1 MPLKLSLRRNE
12 KVIING
18 VVVENIGDAATI
30 LVHNRGQLL
39 RSKDILTL
47 EDAATP
53 ASRAYYAL
61 QCLYLFPEKAD
72 VYRPAAEQYLDDFA
86 AAVATSRPIVEEI
99 KTHMESGEIYQ
110 GLRAARRLIE
120 HEREVLSHVA

>member
-18 VVVENIGDAATI
+18 VVIENIGDAATVLI
-30 LVHNRGQLL
+30 HNRGQLL

-47 EDAATP
+47 EDAVTP
-53 ASRAYYAL
+53 AARAYYSL

-72 VYRPAAEQYLDDFA
+72 VYRPAAEQFLTDFV
-86 AAVATSRPIVEEI
+86 AAVSTSAPIVAEI
-99 KTHMESGEIYQ
+99 QANVDKGDIYQ
-110 GLRAARRLIE
+110 ALRAARRLID

>member
-47 EDAATP
+47 EDAVTP
-53 ASRAYYAL
+53 AARAYYSL

-72 VYRPAAEQYLDDFA
+72 VYRPAAEQFLADFA
-86 AAVATSRPIVEEI
+86 AAVATSVPIVDEI
-99 KTHMESGEIYQ
+99 RTNVDKGDIYQ
-110 GLRAARRLIE
+110 ALRAARRLID